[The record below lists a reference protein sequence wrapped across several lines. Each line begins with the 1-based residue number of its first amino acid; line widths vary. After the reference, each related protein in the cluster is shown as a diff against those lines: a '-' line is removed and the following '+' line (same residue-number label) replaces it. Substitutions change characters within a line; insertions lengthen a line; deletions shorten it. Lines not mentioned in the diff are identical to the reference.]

1 MRLFEAQ
8 AALFAP
14 RPSRLA
20 LLGLDLPPAGQ
31 LITVN
36 VWRNHSFE
44 SVESLTA
51 PYFAFRGWR
60 ADFRLGGYDDTL
72 MFSGRQEADADILW
86 LDSSRFF
93 ARSSLLSDW
102 LQWLEERLRALRS
115 GSKAP
120 IILATWVEGSQ
131 QAEAVTSSGR
141 EFTRRALRELRDSLY
156 GCPCASSRFTFGEPR
171 RYAD

>member
-1 MRLFEAQ
+1 MKQPPSIFRENTTEIAMRLFEAQ
-8 AALFAP
+8 PALFAP

-31 LITVN
+31 QITVN

-86 LDSSRFF
+86 LDTSRFF

-102 LQWLEERLRALRS
+102 
-115 GSKAP
+115 
-120 IILATWVEGSQ
+120 
-131 QAEAVTSSGR
+131 
-141 EFTRRALRELRDSLY
+141 
-156 GCPCASSRFTFGEPR
+156 
-171 RYAD
+171 